1 MKVLFDTNVYVAEA
15 LTGAAAQRMV
25 SATLAATWRIS
36 ICETVLDELKRVLIE
51 ELGLSRRDALTIRHR
66 CETRAKLV
74 TERPSKH
81 RVPGD
86 PNDDPILAAACDAG
100 VDYLVTN
107 DKLLLGLDPYE
118 GVRII
123 SMTRYLRLLED
134 EGLLG

>member
-15 LTGAAAQRMV
+15 LIGAAAQRIV
-25 SATLAATWRIS
+25 STTIAAAWRVS
-36 ICETVLDELKRVLIE
+36 TCETILDELKRVLVE
-51 ELGLSRRDALTIRHR
+51 ELDFSRRDAAIICRR
-66 CETRAKLV
+66 CEMRAKLV
-74 TERPSKH
+74 TPRPSKH

-107 DKLLLGLDPYE
+107 DKLLLDLDPYE

-123 SMTRYLRLLED
+123 SMTDYYRLLQD
-134 EGLLG
+134 EGLVD